1 MDEKK
6 IKKTEIV
13 KKQIKIVNDIRK
25 IIIPTHEKILE
36 HWSTITIEHLNNILY
51 MMKAMLQDMEN
62 DLIQQEMKR
71 CKEID
76 T

>member
-6 IKKTEIV
+6 IKNTRIV
-13 KKQIKIVNDIRK
+13 KKQIKIINDIRK
-25 IIIPTHEKILE
+25 IIIPTHEKLLKN
-36 HWSTITIEHLNNILY
+36 WSTITIEHLNNILY
-51 MMKAMLQDMEN
+51 VMKAMLQDMEN